1 MKKEDNVLI
10 MKDLYFS
17 RFNYENKRDM
27 HPSKIDVKHKFSYF
41 VEKNDENIINVVV
54 DTIISNSNRTFKL
67 ELETKGIFEINP
79 KNLDTVTKKFIMTKN
94 TLAIMFPFIRSEI
107 SILTTQ
113 PGMIPILL
121 QPINLNSLEEKDIK
135 FIEKDSDEG
144 PKDK

>member
-67 ELETKGIFEINP
+67 ELETKGIFEINS